1 MPDVIKLLEQDH
13 REVEDLFAKAES
25 NSGGAKQQVVS
36 KIASELTIHAQVEE
50 QYVYPAMREAGLDDL
65 VGEAESEHQKVKNL
79 VAQLET
85 MDGSTDEVDPVLQEL
100 KSNVEHH
107 VQEEESE
114 AFPKFRDAC
123 SQETLQALADQVQQA
138 KEALSAG

>member
-25 NSGGAKQQVVS
+25 NTGAAKQQVVT
-36 KIASELTIHAQVEE
+36 KIASELTIHAEVEE
-50 QYVYPAMREAGLDDL
+50 QFVYPAMRDAGLEDL
-65 VGEAESEHQKVKNL
+65 VAEAESEHQTVKEL
-79 VAQLET
+79 VAQLES

-100 KSNVEHH
+100 KANVEHH

-114 AFPKFRDAC
+114 AFPQFREATDQA
-123 SQETLQALADQVQQA
+123 TLQALGDDVRQA
-138 KEALSAG
+138 KEDLSSR